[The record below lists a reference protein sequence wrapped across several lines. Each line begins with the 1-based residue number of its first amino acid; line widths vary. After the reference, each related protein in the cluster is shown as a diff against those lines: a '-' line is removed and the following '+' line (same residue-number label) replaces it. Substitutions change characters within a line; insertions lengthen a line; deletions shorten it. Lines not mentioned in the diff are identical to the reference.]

1 MKINCHYCNTEVEK
15 NDGEIAR
22 SQRLGRKLFCSLSC
36 SVKQQQKDRHIRFV
50 EAYNSNPTLCE
61 QCKSPL
67 PYDKRRNRFCSS
79 SCAAIINNVLF
90 PKREKLGVEEKR
102 ARRITKILTPSF
114 SKKETKKYHCK
125 QCNAELT
132 TDTQT
137 FFCSSKC
144 SEENQREK
152 QHKRVESGEKVGV
165 RVLRNYLIHTRGC
178 KCEECGWDKI
188 NPKSNRCPI
197 ELEHIDGNS
206 ENNSLDN
213 LKLLCPNCHSLTPTY
228 KNLNKGKGRFS
239 RRKRYAEGKSY

>member
-15 NDGEIAR
+15 NNGEVTR

-36 SVKQQQKDRHIRFV
+36 SVKQQQKDKHDRFV

-67 PYDKRRNRFCSS
+67 PYEKRRNRFCGS
-79 SCAAIINNVLF
+79 SCAAVVNNSLF
-90 PKREKLGVEEKR
+90 PKRENLGLEEKR
-102 ARRITKILTPSF
+102 ARRISKISIAPVIQI
-114 SKKETKKYHCK
+114 EAKKYHCK
-125 QCNAELT
+125 QCRIELT
-132 TDTQT
+132 KNTQT

-144 SEENQREK
+144 SEEYNRQKQFEK
-152 QHKRVESGEKVGV
+152 IENGEKVGV
-165 RVLRNYLIHTRGC
+165 RPLKRYLIHKRGNR
-178 KCEECGWDKI
+178 CESCGWDKV
-188 NPKSNRCPI
+188 NPITDKCPI

-213 LKLLCPNCHSLTPTY
+213 LKLLCPNCHSLTSTY
-228 KNLNKGKGRFS
+228 KNLNKGKGRHI